1 MGGVQR
7 DRCAHRPNGL
17 ALLFAK
23 LCPHSCRVI
32 IAHNLNSAYGG
43 GFQQSQCPPLGG
55 AERIRR
61 TEPRSQPGSH
71 LVDSSELWTYLG
83 TESQCRTKLG
93 TIDVAYDE
101 FQAIVGIV
109 QFAVCQ
115 QPTDPGGVLLPER
128 ELEAIGLSLWN
139 TVAEPFSIVL
149 TLWNTV
155 AEPFSVVLPFSMPE

>member
-7 DRCAHRPNGL
+7 GRCAHGSNGSAVL
-17 ALLFAK
+17 PTQLWS
-23 LCPHSCRVI
+23 HSRRVR
-32 IAHNLNSAYGG
+32 IAHSLHNAHGG

-55 AERIRR
+55 GERIRR
-61 TEPRSQPGSH
+61 TEPRPQPGSH
-71 LVDSSELWTYLG
+71 PVDSSELWTYLR

-109 QFAVCQ
+109 QLAFYQ
-115 QPTDPGGVLLPER
+115 QRTDTGEVLLPER
-128 ELEAIGLSLWN
+128 ELEAIG
-139 TVAEPFSIVL
+139 L